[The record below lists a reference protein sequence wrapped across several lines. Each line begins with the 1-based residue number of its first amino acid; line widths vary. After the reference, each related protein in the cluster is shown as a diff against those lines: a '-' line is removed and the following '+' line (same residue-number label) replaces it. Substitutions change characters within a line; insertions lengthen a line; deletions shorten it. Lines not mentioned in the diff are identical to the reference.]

1 MKMTLLTGGDFEE
14 ILFKDVPRIGDV
26 DVLVFASNILRR
38 VDLVAEMEG
47 SSSQIEQLC
56 LLSRN
61 LECVLLAGCDTE
73 VCGTLHKSC
82 VVMDEGE
89 LLGIVDMVNVIDEGA
104 YSAGGGYRV
113 FDTSKGKLGII
124 VGEDIYFQDVAKMLS
139 LCESDILFSIFGKI
153 TNSLPEVMMRGS
165 AFANGVDICMVAE
178 NYMQIADIK
187 GELVLSGNERVRS
200 VELRLCKDYHLVSSR
215 RRGCYRERKSSW
227 LCDE

>member
-82 VVMDEGE
+82 VVVDEGE
-89 LLGIVDMVNVIDEGA
+89 LLGIVDMVNVIPPRA
-104 YSAGGGYRV
+104 SSV
-113 FDTSKGKLGII
+113 
-124 VGEDIYFQDVAKMLS
+124 S
-139 LCESDILFSIFGKI
+139 LWARTSIFR
-153 TNSLPEVMMRGS
+153 TWRRCFPS
-165 AFANGVDICMVAE
+165 ARAIF
-178 NYMQIADIK
+178 
-187 GELVLSGNERVRS
+187 SFPFSER
-200 VELRLCKDYHLVSSR
+200 LRTLCPR
-215 RRGCYRERKSSW
+215 
-227 LCDE
+227 